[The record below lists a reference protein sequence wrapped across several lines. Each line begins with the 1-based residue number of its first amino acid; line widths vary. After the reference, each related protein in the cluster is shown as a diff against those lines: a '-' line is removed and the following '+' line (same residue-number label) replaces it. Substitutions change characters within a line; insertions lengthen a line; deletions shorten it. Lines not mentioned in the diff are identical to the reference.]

1 MKGVLSV
8 TYAMITGATGVLGR
22 AFAEEMMKRGYNL
35 IITGRSAQK
44 LELLHSELK
53 ELGNGDIKTFACDL
67 TDAEQRKSMFAAL
80 SELKICMLIN
90 VAGADIQ
97 KPFGEYSQ
105 DKLTFQTRV
114 NFEAAVSCC
123 AFAIENRVET
133 LRIINISSVSG
144 VFPMPDFAIY
154 SATKGALTS
163 FSKAIAAEYRGKGV
177 YVTAVL
183 PGSIYTRTDV
193 IQYINS
199 LGAWAKFAAKLPQF
213 VVKKSLAASER
224 GKSCV
229 VIGGANRLTL
239 FTARLIPERLRLRFI
254 ARKWSATRKDAF

>member
-1 MKGVLSV
+1 
-8 TYAMITGATGVLGR
+8 MITGATGVLGR

-114 NFEAAVSCC
+114 NFEAAISCC

-199 LGAWAKFAAKLPQF
+199 LGAWAKFAAKQPQF

-224 GKSCV
+224 GKTCV

>member
-1 MKGVLSV
+1 M

-22 AFAEEMMKRGYNL
+22 AFVGELAKRGYNL

-44 LELLHSELK
+44 LALLQAELK
-53 ELGNGDIKTFACDL
+53 ESGCGDIKTFACEL
-67 TDAEQRKSMFAAL
+67 TDSEQRDAMFSAF
-80 SELKICMLIN
+80 SGLKIGMLVN

-123 AFAIENRVET
+123 AFAIENRAQT
-133 LRIINISSVSG
+133 LRIINVSSVSG
-144 VFPMPDFAIY
+144 VFPMPYFAIY

-183 PGSIYTRTDV
+183 PGSIYTRADV

-199 LGAWAKFAAKLPQF
+199 LGAWAKFAAKQPQF

-229 VIGGANRLTL
+229 VIGGANRLAL
-239 FTARLIPERLRLRFI
+239 LAARLVPERLRLRFI

>member
-1 MKGVLSV
+1 
-8 TYAMITGATGVLGR
+8 MITGATGVLGR

-163 FSKAIAAEYRGKGV
+163 FSKAIAAEYRGKRV

-199 LGAWAKFAAKLPQF
+199 LGAWAKFAAKQPQF

-224 GKSCV
+224 GKACV

>member
-199 LGAWAKFAAKLPQF
+199 LGAWAKFAAKQPQF

-224 GKSCV
+224 GKTCV

>member
-1 MKGVLSV
+1 
-8 TYAMITGATGVLGR
+8 MITGATGVLGR

-199 LGAWAKFAAKLPQF
+199 LGAWAKFAAKQPQF

-224 GKSCV
+224 GKTCV